1 MSTLNIM
8 VVDDEEAM
16 RESLA
21 AWLES
26 SGHEVGLA
34 DSGPRALDL
43 LDGGTYD
50 LVLLDIKMP
59 GMDGHE
65 LLRRIREHHPGIMVV
80 MITAYGSIES
90 AVAAM
95 KEGANDYLLKP
106 FDPKQ
111 LMLLIEKMAS
121 QKELMSDYR
130 LVRAR
135 LSELEGS
142 GFGALIGGSEAMRA
156 VFRRVE
162 EVAQADIPVLITG
175 ETGTGKELV
184 ARAIHARSIR
194 NCGPFVAINCG
205 AVPQQLLESELFG
218 HERGAFT
225 GAVRTRLGRLEMA
238 DHGSLFL
245 DEVGEISAQMQ
256 VNLLRA
262 LEEKRFLRVGGS
274 REVESDF
281 RLICATHRDM
291 QALVE
296 EGRVRSDFFY
306 RINVISIHVPPLRE
320 RGDDIALLARHFVQQ
335 FSSEISK
342 PIQELTPNAYRLL
355 SRHSWPGNVR
365 ELLNVIERAVVV
377 SQGPL
382 IDSGDLT
389 FLGPEPVAP
398 KSGATLE
405 EVETLHIRRTLEEC
419 DWNVSRAAEILGIN
433 RGTLTRHIK
442 RQGLKKNVLT
452 SHADRRK

>member
-1 MSTLNIM
+1 MSTLNIL

-16 RESLA
+16 RESMA
-21 AWLES
+21 AWLEK
-26 SGHEVGLA
+26 SGHEVALA
-34 DSGPRALDL
+34 ENGPKALEFL
-43 LDGGTYD
+43 EQGEYD

-65 LLRRIREHHPGIMVV
+65 LLRRIKEHHADVMVV

-90 AVAAM
+90 AVSAM
-95 KEGANDYLLKP
+95 KEGANDYLMKP
-106 FDPKQ
+106 FDPKH
-111 LMLLIEKMAS
+111 LMLLIEKMAN
-121 QKELMSDYR
+121 QKGTMAEYR
-130 LVRAR
+130 LIRAR
-135 LSELEGS
+135 LSELEGA
-142 GFGALIGGSEAMRA
+142 GFGDLIGGSEAMRS
-156 VFRRVE
+156 VFIRIE

-184 ARAIHARSIR
+184 ARAIHARSAR

-238 DHGSLFL
+238 DQGSLFL

-262 LEEKRFLRVGGS
+262 LEEKSFLRVGGS
-274 REVESDF
+274 KEVESDF

-296 EGRVRSDFFY
+296 SGRVRTDFFY

-320 RGDDIALLARHFVQQ
+320 RSGDVALLARHFVQQ
-335 FSSEISK
+335 FSNEISK
-342 PIQELTPNAYRLL
+342 PIQDLTPNAYRLL
-355 SRHSWPGNVR
+355 ARHTWPGNVR

-377 SQGPL
+377 SRGPM
-382 IDSGDLT
+382 IDSTDLT
-389 FLGPEPVAP
+389 FLGPEPETSA
-398 KSGATLE
+398 KGATLE
-405 EVETLHIRRTLEEC
+405 DVEAMHIHRTLDEC
-419 DWNVSRAAEILGIN
+419 DWNISRAAAILGIN

-442 RQGLKKNVLT
+442 KHGLKK
-452 SHADRRK
+452 SC

>member
-1 MSTLNIM
+1 MGILNIM

-26 SGHEVGLA
+26 SGHQVGLA
-34 DSGPRALDL
+34 ENGLKALDL
-43 LDGGTYD
+43 LESGDYD

-65 LLRRIREHHPGIMVV
+65 LLRRLREHHPGIMIV

-90 AVAAM
+90 AVTAM

-121 QKELMSDYR
+121 QKDMMADYR
-130 LVRAR
+130 LVRTR
-135 LSELEGS
+135 LSELEGA
-142 GFGALIGGSEAMRA
+142 GFGDLIAGSESMRS
-156 VFRRVE
+156 VFRQIE

-184 ARAIHARSIR
+184 ARAIHAQSMR

-225 GAVRTRLGRLEMA
+225 GAIRTRLGRLEMA

-245 DEVGEISAQMQ
+245 DEVGEISTQMQ

-281 RLICATHRDM
+281 RLICATHRNM

-296 EGRVRSDFFY
+296 DGRVRTDFFY

-320 RGDDIALLARHFVQQ
+320 RGDDIALLARHFVKQ

-355 SRHSWPGNVR
+355 VRHSWPGNVR

-377 SQGPL
+377 SRGPL
-382 IDSGDLT
+382 IDAADLT
-389 FLGPEPVAP
+389 FLGPEPGAV
-398 KSGATLE
+398 KSGATLME
-405 EVETLHIRRTLEEC
+405 LEALHVRRTLDEC

-442 RQGLKKNVLT
+442 KHGLQ
-452 SHADRRK
+452 RPC